1 LDAPSTSAAHSSTKV
16 IPHPCA
22 WMYSAANRDRRALM
36 PSVNGRDEF
45 TFHTQLRPD
54 EKPEQITDV
63 QAKLMFQAAL
73 GTNLDV
79 EIVGTAHE
87 ATLFETAAKAWPL
100 SDIGTASRNVRCWG

>member
-1 LDAPSTSAAHSSTKV
+1 
-16 IPHPCA
+16 
-22 WMYSAANRDRRALM
+22 MYWAVNRERRAFM

-54 EKPEQITDV
+54 ERPEQITDA

-79 EIVGTAHE
+79 DIIARSHGTP
-87 ATLFETAAKAWPL
+87 AT
-100 SDIGTASRNVRCWG
+100 R